1 MASDRTLY
9 SPIHRGAGRV
19 GYAVR
24 FKRLTSS
31 KLIIVAAIAANVA
44 IAVTKLMVAAFTGSS
59 AMLSEGIH
67 SSVDSFN
74 GVLLLVGIRLSQR
87 PATPE
92 HPFGH
97 GKELYFWSLIVAVL
111 IFGLGGGISFYEGV
125 QHIRH
130 PQPLHDP
137 MWNYVVLG
145 ASAVFE
151 SISFGIG
158 LRQFRQLAGATP
170 FWEFANRTK
179 DPTTYTV
186 LAEDLAALVGLAIAA
201 AGIALSHQLQMPAL
215 DGAASVLIGILLAG
229 VAALLAWQSR
239 GLLIGE
245 GIRPE
250 TARALR
256 DIALA
261 QPGVHE
267 VGRVL
272 SMYVGPDDALVT
284 MDLDFDAGT
293 DTSDAALAMAEVE
306 RKIRERFPMIKR
318 LFIESGSAAAP
329 QRWSRPDA
337 IRPPPEAVAMPASAA
352 KAPAVP

>member
-1 MASDRTLY
+1 MRSSTLT
-9 SPIHRGAGRV
+9 A
-19 GYAVR
+19 
-24 FKRLTSS
+24 S
-31 KLIIVAAIAANVA
+31 KLAIYGAIAANVA
-44 IAVTKLMVAAFTGSS
+44 IAVTKLVVAGITGSS

-130 PQPLHDP
+130 PEPLHDP
-137 MWNYVVLG
+137 TWNYAVLG
-145 ASAVFE
+145 AAALFE
-151 SISFGIG
+151 GISFGIAM
-158 LRQFRQLAGATP
+158 RQFLKLAGATP
-170 FWEFANRTK
+170 FWEAVHRSK
-179 DPTTYTV
+179 DPTTYIV
-186 LAEDLAALVGLAIAA
+186 LAEDSAALVGLAIAA
-201 AGIALSHQLQMPAL
+201 VGIALSHWLQMPAL
-215 DGAASVLIGILLAG
+215 DRAASVLIGILLAG
-229 VAALLAWQSR
+229 VATLLAWESR

-261 QPGVHE
+261 QPGVRD

-293 DTSDAALAMAEVE
+293 KTSDAALAMAEVE
-306 RKIRERFPMIKR
+306 RRVRERFPTIKR
-318 LFIESGSAAAP
+318 LFIESGSVAAP
-329 QRWSRPDA
+329 QRWSRQDA
-337 IRPPPEAVAMPASAA
+337 IRQSPEAMATSGSAVD
-352 KAPAVP
+352 APTAP

>member
-1 MASDRTLY
+1 MA
-9 SPIHRGAGRV
+9 A
-19 GYAVR
+19 
-24 FKRLTSS
+24 S
-31 KLIIVAAIAANVA
+31 KLVIYGAIAANIA
-44 IAVTKLMVAAFTGSS
+44 IAATKFAVAGITGSS

-67 SSVDSFN
+67 SSVDTFN
-74 GVLLLVGIRLSQR
+74 GVLLLLGIRLSQR

-111 IFGLGGGISFYEGV
+111 IFGLGGGLSFFEGV

-137 MWNYVVLG
+137 TWNYVVLG
-145 ASAVFE
+145 AAALFE
-151 SISFGIG
+151 GTSFAIA
-158 LRQFRQLAGATP
+158 LRQFLAQAGSTP
-170 FWEFANRTK
+170 FWEAIHRSK

-186 LAEDLAALVGLAIAA
+186 LAEDAAALVGLAIAA
-201 AGIALSHQLQMPAL
+201 LGIGLGHALDMPVL
-215 DGAASVLIGILLAG
+215 DGAASLLIGLLLAA
-229 VAALLAWQSR
+229 VATLLAWESR

-250 TARALR
+250 TARAIR
-256 DIALA
+256 RIALA
-261 QPGVHE
+261 QPKVRD

-284 MDLDFDAGT
+284 MDLDFDEGT
-293 DTSDAALAMAEVE
+293 VAADAALAIAELE
-306 RKIRERFPMIKR
+306 RQVRARFPMIRR
-318 LFIESGSAAAP
+318 LFIEAASTSVQ

-337 IRPPPEAVAMPASAA
+337 VRVPGAA
-352 KAPAVP
+352 A